1 MVFQYLEEPINT
13 FAYTFKN
20 LSRSNVVNGAD
31 IKLSTL
37 TVHSHLDTHFIKQL
51 LEIWTSSCQLLD
63 EVVFVKNA
71 VMKCALLKKLLKME
85 TAFYTSK
92 SHPQYQGVSVNANH
106 HVFLRDTYFL
116 VFRLIK
122 SRWTLNS

>member
-20 LSRSNVVNGAD
+20 LSRSNVANGAD

-92 SHPQYQGVSVNANH
+92 SHPQYVS
-106 HVFLRDTYFL
+106 R
-116 VFRLIK
+116 
-122 SRWTLNS
+122 